1 MNEAL
6 LKAGFILTSAF
17 IFVLINSDIV
27 VKVSTYI
34 KKQIVGNQKK

>member
-27 VKVSTYI
+27 VKASTYI